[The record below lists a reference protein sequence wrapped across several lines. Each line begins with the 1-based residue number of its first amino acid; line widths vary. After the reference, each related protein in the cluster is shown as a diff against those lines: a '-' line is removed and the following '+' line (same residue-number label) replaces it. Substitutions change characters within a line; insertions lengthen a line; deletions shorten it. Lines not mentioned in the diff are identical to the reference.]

1 MAQRSDMSVIG
12 ATADVFR
19 RLTQLRHSQPQTYFV
34 GLAPDAFHTLSLG
47 SYTAVFEALGA
58 AMQRREFIGL
68 VGGAVAAWP
77 LAARAQ
83 QPKKIPRL
91 GYLASSAPNNEYA
104 EAFFQSLREL
114 GYVDGVNIQ
123 IDVRYA
129 SGRMELLAGLANE
142 LISL

>member
-1 MAQRSDMSVIG
+1 
-12 ATADVFR
+12 
-19 RLTQLRHSQPQTYFV
+19 
-34 GLAPDAFHTLSLG
+34 
-47 SYTAVFEALGA
+47 
-58 AMQRREFIGL
+58 MQRREFIGL